1 MRLRNSYKEL
11 KKLKNMDDTYIVIV
25 NGRVVFGPVSLKRAT
40 MYINDRRWAFETTDT
55 VMIARVL
62 TCDG

>member
-25 NGRVVFGPVSLKRAT
+25 NGRVVFGPVSLERAT
-40 MYINDRRWAFETTDT
+40 MYINDRRWAFETTDA
-55 VMIARVL
+55 VMIAKVL
-62 TCDG
+62 TFDG